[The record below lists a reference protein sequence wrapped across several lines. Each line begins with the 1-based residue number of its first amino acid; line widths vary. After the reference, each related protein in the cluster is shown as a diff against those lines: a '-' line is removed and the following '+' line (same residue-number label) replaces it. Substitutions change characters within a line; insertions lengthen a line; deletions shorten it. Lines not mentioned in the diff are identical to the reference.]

1 MNAIPGLQHQFQDA
15 VLAGKLGPTLATGH
29 FEIYVNAYRGRLVEA
44 LRDNYPVLYR
54 AMGDDAF
61 SQLARTYITEHPSR
75 FRSIRWF
82 GDDLTAF
89 AEAHP
94 DYLPHPALADLARM
108 DWALRGAF
116 DAADAATLSP
126 ADVATIAAEK
136 WPGQCFVLQ
145 AAVRL
150 ITLQWN
156 VEPIWQ
162 ALNQDENA
170 ATDAPQALQH
180 SLLVWRREFECH
192 WRSLDARE
200 ATALRVIA
208 DGGTFAEVC
217 ESLGDDANP
226 AQTAAMYLRQWIEH
240 GLLEKIL

>member
-1 MNAIPGLQHQFQDA
+1 MNAIPELQHQFQDA
-15 VLAGKLGPTLATGH
+15 VLAGKLMPDLASGH
-29 FEIYVNAYRGRLVEA
+29 FEIYVNAYRGRLAEA

-54 AMGDDAF
+54 AMGDHAF
-61 SQLARTYITEHPSR
+61 SQLAGHYVAAHPSR

-94 DYLPHPALADLARM
+94 ELLPHPALADLARM

-116 DAADAATLSP
+116 DAADSATLLL
-126 ADVATIAAEK
+126 ADVATIAAEN

-170 ATDAPQALQH
+170 ATDAPQPLQQ

-192 WRSLDARE
+192 WRSLDAPE
-200 ATALRVIA
+200 ATALGVIA
-208 DGGTFAEVC
+208 KGGTFAEVC
-217 ESLGDDANP
+217 QSLADDANP

>member
-1 MNAIPGLQHQFQDA
+1 MIPELQHQFQDA
-15 VLAGKLGPTLATGH
+15 VLAGKLQPTLATGH
-29 FEIYVNAYRGRLVEA
+29 FEIYVNAYRGRLAEA

-54 AMGDDAF
+54 AMGDEAF
-61 SQLARTYITEHPSR
+61 GQLARAYIAEHPSR

-82 GDDLTAF
+82 GDNLTAF
-89 AEAHP
+89 SEANP
-94 DYLPHPALADLARM
+94 ELLPHPALADLARM

-116 DAADAATLSP
+116 DAADSATLSP

-145 AAVRL
+145 PAVRL

-170 ATDAPQALQH
+170 VTDAPQVLQH
-180 SLLVWRREFECH
+180 SLLVWRRELECH

-217 ESLGDDANP
+217 ESLAVDEANP

-240 GLLEKIL
+240 GLLAKVL